1 MTEDDAENGA
11 GDPDGDPLE
20 DLHRDKDEFDRER
33 LRDALQGVVEVDH
46 ETGDPIFFERF
57 DERENKEQFVTLL
70 LFRAALE
77 KLGHID
83 RDELPRPA
91 AHFAR
96 DLPVS
101 ESTVQKYA
109 RELDFVGRDDGYLV
123 EGRGIAQAI
132 SYLDG
137 SRT

>member
-1 MTEDDAENGA
+1 MTEDDEEKGA
-11 GDPDGDPLE
+11 GDPLE
-20 DLHRDKDEFDRER
+20 DLHRDKEEFERDR

-83 RDELPRPA
+83 RDELPQPA

-109 RELDFVGRDDGYLV
+109 RELDFVERDDGYLV
-123 EGRGIAQAI
+123 EGRGISQAI
-132 SYLDG
+132 SYLEG
-137 SRT
+137 PGP

>member
-1 MTEDDAENGA
+1 MTDDEEHADDEA
-11 GDPDGDPLE
+11 ADDPLE
-20 DLHRDKDEFDRER
+20 DLHRDKEEFDRER

-83 RDELPRPA
+83 REEVPQPA

-109 RELDFVGRDDGYLV
+109 RELDFVERDDGYLV

-132 SYLDG
+132 AFLGG
-137 SRT
+137 SRS